1 MQLIFCSLAHSSAS
15 VVCLITNWTD
25 QRRGET
31 GRIMRCAVRTG
42 RQVTDRQLPT
52 LQRKSS
58 LRKRPLRTDGDD
70 SSCRATPFTVRLLGW
85 NCTHAQ
91 TLDSSH
97 TNYKLR
103 TFSPLQN
110 VKVGSQGH
118 PASFLRAPGN
128 ISLGIRRPTR
138 EGDQALRCSLVFNNE
153 QVYTTCL
160 SGRNG
165 QMYRFWS
172 YVALL

>member
-1 MQLIFCSLAHSSAS
+1 MQLIFRSLAHSSAS

-31 GRIMRCAVRTG
+31 GRIMRCAVRSG

-52 LQRKSS
+52 LQQKSS

-70 SSCRATPFTVRLLGW
+70 YSCRCNTVLTVW

-91 TLDSSH
+91 TLDSAH
-97 TNYKLR
+97 TNYKLQ
-103 TFSPLQN
+103 TFSPLRN

-118 PASFLRAPGN
+118 PVSFLRAPGN
-128 ISLGIRRPTR
+128 FSLGIRRPTR
-138 EGDQALRCSLVFNNE
+138 EGDQTLPCSLEFNNE
-153 QVYTTCL
+153 
-160 SGRNG
+160 
-165 QMYRFWS
+165 
-172 YVALL
+172 